1 MSAVARTD
9 TSVFG
14 KWWWTVDRW
23 TLGALFLL
31 VLVGA
36 LLILAASP
44 SVAERIGLNAY
55 HFVQRQFMVMPV
67 AVALMIGV
75 SLLSPL
81 QIRRLSVLG
90 FAATVVLL
98 MIVPLAGSEIKG
110 ATRWVSIGG
119 FSLQP
124 QRERFPSRF
133 FGFTSGK
140 PAASPLWF
148 WPAVSVP
155 S

>member
-9 TSVFG
+9 TSIFG

-110 ATRWVSIGG
+110 ATRWVSIG
-119 FSLQP
+119 
-124 QRERFPSRF
+124 
-133 FGFTSGK
+133 
-140 PAASPLWF
+140 
-148 WPAVSVP
+148 
-155 S
+155 